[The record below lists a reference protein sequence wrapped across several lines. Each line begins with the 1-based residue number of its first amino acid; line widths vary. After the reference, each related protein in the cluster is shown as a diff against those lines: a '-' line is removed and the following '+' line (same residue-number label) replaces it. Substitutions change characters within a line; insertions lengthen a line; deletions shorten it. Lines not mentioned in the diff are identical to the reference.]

1 MRALVR
7 FSATGDTVDEI
18 SRNLQNVWAS
28 LHPGS
33 EFPKDAEVDIAETK
47 ESGRKYYATCT
58 ARVKIE
64 I

>member
-7 FSATGDTVDEI
+7 FSAAGDTVDEI
-18 SRNLQNVWAS
+18 FKNLRDVWDS

-33 EFPKDAEVDIAETK
+33 EFPRDAEVDIVETK
-47 ESGRKYYATCT
+47 ESERKYSATCT

-64 I
+64 T